1 MYSKQTKFA
10 SDPTSKSSIIGID
23 FYLLGQQGE
32 EEFGPYGEL
41 FPLSDPKGSG
51 FMKCIEDEVEVYSQ
65 QINYLRNYAHF
76 HDESGSL
83 VVEYEIK
90 GGRQFETSELL
101 ADCKSPI
108 TDGIVLDAVSKR
120 TFEVWPGYD
129 ELVLTY
135 KMDKSQLTNST
146 SIFNATTSML
156 TFCLAIRLVEPDTDP
171 PEVLVEEFN
180 MITQQIDV

>member
-1 MYSKQTKFA
+1 MLKV
-10 SDPTSKSSIIGID
+10 GID

-76 HDESGSL
+76 DDESGSL

-90 GGRQFETSELL
+90 SGRQYETSELL
-101 ADCKSPI
+101 ADCESPI
-108 TDGIVLDAVSKR
+108 TGIVLDAVPKR
-120 TFEVWPGYD
+120 TFEMWPGYD
-129 ELVLTY
+129 KLVLQY
-135 KMDKSQLTNST
+135 KVDKSQLTNST
-146 SIFNATTSML
+146 SMWNAKTSML
-156 TFCLAIRLVEPDTDP
+156 TWCLAIRLVEPDADP
-171 PEVLVEEFN
+171 PEVLIEEFN
-180 MITQQIDV
+180 MITQQIDE

>member
-1 MYSKQTKFA
+1 M
-10 SDPTSKSSIIGID
+10 
-23 FYLLGQQGE
+23 
-32 EEFGPYGEL
+32 
-41 FPLSDPKGSG
+41 
-51 FMKCIEDEVEVYSQ
+51 YSQ

-90 GGRQFETSELL
+90 SGRQFETSELL

-156 TFCLAIRLVEPDTDP
+156 TFCLAIRLVEPDADP